1 LNQIR
6 EKFRILDSELLENIL
21 LLHIYD
27 NYDDIEPYEK
37 NGINILI
44 VTKPDDVFAYGRN
57 SYGVLGLGHKQ
68 PVDNFTKV
76 NILCNKNIIKFT
88 NGFSHLVALTEQK
101 KVMCWSN
108 NYFGQCGSHT
118 VYRRLKPH
126 FNDKLLKE
134 NTIDIACGR
143 NHSLALT
150 EDGYVFT
157 WGKKKSGDDS
167 IEFLDLTPR
176 KLDIPDEKVIAI
188 ACGAGHSLALTEKGH
203 VYSWGINWCGQ
214 LGNSAIDYTET
225 PTFVRLDAVITKIAG
240 GWNHTMLLTNEGIIY
255 EFGMQSKEDPKLDNK
270 FFPVEL
276 QHTEKFID
284 IGAHHSRG
292 ISMAI
297 SENGDCFIWGKIKD
311 QIIPAPLMTEL
322 KNFDDIFISKYEITY
337 SSIKL

>member
-1 LNQIR
+1 M
-6 EKFRILDSELLENIL
+6 KFRILDSELLENIS

-37 NGINILI
+37 NGTNILI
-44 VTKPDDVFAYGRN
+44 VTKSDDVFAYGRN

-76 NILCNKNIIKFT
+76 NDLCKKKIRKFT

-101 KVMCWSN
+101 KVICWSN
-108 NYFGQCGSHT
+108 NYFGQCGNRT
-118 VYRRLKPH
+118 VYLRLKPH
-126 FNDKLLKE
+126 FNDELHRE

-167 IEFLDLTPR
+167 NEFLDLTPR
-176 KLDIPDEKVIAI
+176 KLDISDGKVIAI

-225 PTFVRLDAVITKIAG
+225 PTFVRLNAFITKIAC

-255 EFGMQSKEDPKLDNK
+255 EFGMQSEVDPKLDNK

-276 QHTEKFID
+276 QHTEKFKD

-311 QIIPAPLMTEL
+311 QIIPAPLKDEL